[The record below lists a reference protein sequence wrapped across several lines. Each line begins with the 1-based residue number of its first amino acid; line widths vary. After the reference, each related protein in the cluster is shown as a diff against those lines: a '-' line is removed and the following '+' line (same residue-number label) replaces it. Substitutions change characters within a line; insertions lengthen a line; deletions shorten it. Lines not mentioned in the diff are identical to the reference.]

1 MDKKERINKAFD
13 YLKFKK
19 IIKTQED
26 VAKMMKASKSN
37 VCSAL
42 KGVEGVLTESFIQR
56 FSRTFGISFEW
67 LLTGEGEMLKPTNG
81 NTVTVGTAQ
90 QSTVVGG
97 NYYGTPT
104 RAHGEE
110 PPFIEAEVVGAPVI
124 PMSIMKTPNIDILQ
138 YVHSHRTGIECSG
151 IRIDNMPIALWHR
164 VGDHALEPA
173 YNKGDLLGLCD
184 YPQGKEDPIPGKI
197 YAVDTRNNGM
207 IVRILFP
214 DGEDFRAH
222 ATNPDFPDFIIRREN
237 IIRIYRKMIMV
248 RI

>member
-1 MDKKERINKAFD
+1 MAKNQELKSLIGRIKFIHGLTQAQIAD
-13 YLKFKK
+13 ELSVKSTYLSDMINGRVPFSEKFR
-19 IIKTQED
+19 E
-26 VAKMMKASKSN
+26 N
-37 VCSAL
+37 L
-42 KGVEGVLTESFIQR
+42 LGVFPDAVE
-56 FSRTFGISFEW
+56 
-67 LLTGEGEMLKPTNG
+67 PTG

-104 RAHGEE
+104 RAHEEE
-110 PPFIEAEVVGAPVI
+110 PPLIEAEEVGAPVI
-124 PMSIMKTPNIDILQ
+124 PMSIIKTPNIDILQ
-138 YVHSHRTGIECSG
+138 YVHSHRSGIEYSG

-184 YPQGKEDPIPGKI
+184 YPQGQEDPIPGKI
-197 YAVDTRNNGM
+197 YAVDTRSNGM